1 MRQQC
6 FGINRL
12 CSITIEIEK
21 KEETTCPMTMDA
33 KVTARLLP
41 LPVKRKSS

>member
-21 KEETTCPMTMDA
+21 KETTCPMTMDA